1 MSTPH
6 PAAPSWPHCRR
17 GADPATDPVGC
28 RGIHVPGHTACL
40 AHLAD
45 TDRDAYLAG
54 LTPGASIDH
63 RGTTFTDALLTAVLD
78 ALRDPSTGSARL
90 GDARFGLATFE
101 GDARFGLAT
110 FEGDAWF
117 ESATFE
123 GTAGF
128 ESVTFKDGAEFGSV
142 TFEGDARFES
152 ATFEGDARFR
162 SVTFEGD
169 ARFRSVTFKGV
180 AWFVWATFKGD
191 AWFESATLK
200 GGAEFGSVTFEGYAR
215 FESVTFEGY
224 AGFVSVTFEC
234 YAGFVSVTFE
244 GDAGFVSA
252 TFKDDAGF
260 GSVTFKGNAR
270 FGSVTFKGN
279 AWFESV
285 TFKDDAW
292 FESVTFKGGARFG
305 SATFEGDARFGSAT
319 FEGDARFR
327 SATFEGDARFRS
339 VTFKSGAAFESA
351 TFKSGAGFGSAAFEG
366 DAWFGSV
373 TFKSGAGFESATF
386 KSGAGFE
393 SATFKGDA
401 RFESATFES
410 DVVFGSATFKSGAWF
425 ESATFKGD
433 AGFESATFKGNAR
446 FGSATFVTADR
457 FGPLL
462 CAGRL
467 VLSGAVFGSPVTLSI
482 AARRVECRR
491 TRWSSTAEI
500 RLRYATVDFAH
511 AVFEYPLTIAAE
523 PDPFVL
529 NDGRQLAED
538 LFPSAYDPAVRVAS
552 LRGVDAAHLVLADL
566 DLWECLFT
574 GTVHLDQLRLEGAC
588 TFNTAP
594 RALHWRR
601 WPPVRFTE
609 RRVLAEEHHW
619 RASQPQAVPGWNPG
633 TGRAAGPL
641 QLAPVYRALRKAFE
655 DGKHEPGAADFYYGE
670 MEMRRHAGD
679 IPRSER
685 GLLTAYWALSGY
697 GLRASRALAWLGAAM
712 LLTILLLVAF
722 GLAQDTPKQT
732 ATGTVPAGGGKVTF
746 EIDKDD
752 PHNPTGNRFTGERF
766 ENALNVTLNSVVF
779 RASGQDLTTAG
790 TYIEMTSRLTEPV
803 LLGLA
808 VLAIRNRVKR

>member
-6 PAAPSWPHCRR
+6 PAAPSWPHCAH

-28 RGIHVPGHTACL
+28 PGILVPGQTACL

-54 LTPGASIDH
+54 LTPGSSIDH
-63 RGTTFTDALLTAVLD
+63 SGTTFTGALLTAVLR
-78 ALRDPSTGSARL
+78 AFRDPSTGIARL
-90 GDARFGLATFE
+90 RNAWFGSATFE
-101 GDARFGLAT
+101 GDASFGSAT
-110 FEGDAWF
+110 FEGRAWF
-117 ESATFE
+117 ESATF
-123 GTAGF
+123 
-128 ESVTFKDGAEFGSV
+128 K
-142 TFEGDARFES
+142 GDASFGS
-152 ATFEGDARFR
+152 ATFEGDASFR
-162 SVTFEGD
+162 SATFKRD
-169 ARFRSVTFKGV
+169 ASFRSATFKRDASFGS
-180 AWFVWATFKGD
+180 ANFKSRAEFESATFKGD
-191 AWFESATLK
+191 ASFWSATFESD
-200 GGAEFGSVTFEGYAR
+200 
-215 FESVTFEGY
+215 
-224 AGFVSVTFEC
+224 AGFE
-234 YAGFVSVTFE
+234 SVTFE
-244 GDAGFVSA
+244 GDAGFGPATFEGSAWFGSVTFEGEAWFRAVTFEGSAGFGSATFKGRAGFESATFNGDTRFGSVTFESHARFMSATFKSDTGFVWA
-252 TFKDDAGF
+252 TFKDDASF
-260 GSVTFKGNAR
+260 GSVTFESHAR
-270 FGSVTFKGN
+270 FESATFKGD
-279 AWFESV
+279 ASFVSATFEGE
-285 TFKDDAW
+285 A
-292 FESVTFKGGARFG
+292 GFG

-319 FEGDARFR
+319 FESHARFESATFKGEAGFG
-327 SATFEGDARFRS
+327 SATFEGDARFGS
-339 VTFKSGAAFESA
+339 ATFESHALFESA
-351 TFKSGAGFGSAAFEG
+351 TFKGEAGFGSATFEG
-366 DAWFGSV
+366 DARFG
-373 TFKSGAGFESATF
+373 SATF
-386 KSGAGFE
+386 ESHALFE

-401 RFESATFES
+401 RF
-410 DVVFGSATFKSGAWF
+410 
-425 ESATFKGD
+425 
-433 AGFESATFKGNAR
+433 
-446 FGSATFVTADR
+446 GSATFVTADQ

-462 CAGRL
+462 CAGQL
-467 VLSGAVFGSPVTLSI
+467 ELTGAMFGSPVTLSI
-482 AARRVECRR
+482 AACRVECRR

-529 NDGRQLAED
+529 NDGQPLAED

-552 LRGVDAAHLVLADL
+552 LRGVDAAHLVLANL
-566 DLWECLFT
+566 DLWDCLFT

-594 RALHWRR
+594 PAVHWRR
-601 WPPVRFTE
+601 WSPVRFTE

-619 RASQPQAVPGWNPG
+619 RASQPGAVPGWVPG

-670 MEMRRHAGD
+670 MEMRRQAGD

-697 GLRASRALAWLGAAM
+697 GLRASRALAWLGSAM
-712 LLTILLLVAF
+712 FLTVVLLMAF

-732 ATGTVPAGGGKVTF
+732 VTGTVPAGGGKVTF

-752 PHNPTGNRFTGERF
+752 PQNPTGNRFTGERF
-766 ENALNVTLNSVVF
+766 EKALSVTLNSVVF

-790 TYIEMTSRLTEPV
+790 NYIEMASRLTEPV